1 MFRLRDVPIR
11 TKLNALL
18 IAYTVT
24 VAAVMALA
32 GYMLA
37 RYRVGGPVYD
47 TLSEHLTLTGEMLP
61 PPLLIGQ
68 AFLMLQEL
76 ETETD
81 PTEIRRMLQSFK
93 QYHKD
98 YEDKRK
104 YWLDRNIDPT
114 VREALERSAH
124 LPAEEI
130 FRLANE
136 EYLPALAAGR
146 KGDAAARE
154 RARTILHTQ
163 IGPLFREHSRVVHE
177 AMRTL
182 QSRTVEEV
190 DSSRRDILYWS
201 NFTIVLSIVA
211 LLTFGLIGWFVIRN
225 IASSAHV
232 LLARLNQ
239 MSSGAGDLTAR
250 LAVDRQDEMGELAA
264 GVNAVIDKIHDI
276 VSKVRESS
284 LQLLSVASEIAA
296 TARNQEQTVNN
307 LSAST
312 TQVAASVREIS
323 ATSKDLSG
331 TMNEV
336 SQTASH
342 AAELATTGRDNT
354 TKMATEMKH
363 LVESTT
369 SVSTKLGMI
378 REKADSI
385 NAVVTTITKVADQ
398 TNLLSINAAIE
409 AEKAGEYGRGF
420 LVVARE
426 IRRLADQTAVA
437 TLDIET
443 MVKQMQDAV
452 SAGVMQ
458 MDKFADE
465 VRSGVGQVTKI
476 NQMTWEIITEVQSL
490 NGRFQLV
497 NEGMRNQSVGAQ
509 QINDAMAQI
518 ADGTR
523 RSLQSLQ
530 DFERATAHLR
540 ASVEGLT
547 QEIAQFKT

>member
-1 MFRLRDVPIR
+1 MFRLRDVPLR

-18 IAYTVT
+18 IGYTVT
-24 VAAVMALA
+24 VAAVLALS

-37 RYRVGGPVYD
+37 RYRVGGPVYAE
-47 TLSEHLTLTGEMLP
+47 LAEHMNLTGEMLP
-61 PPLLIGQ
+61 PPLLIGR
-68 AFLMLQEL
+68 AYLMLREL
-76 ETETD
+76 ENETD
-81 PTEIRRMLQSFK
+81 PNEVRRMINSFREYEK
-93 QYHKD
+93 E
-98 YEDKRK
+98 YEDRRV
-104 YWLDRNIDPT
+104 YWLSHKIDPAA
-114 VREALERSAH
+114 REALEKTAH
-124 LPAEEI
+124 LPAVEI

-136 EYLPALAAGR
+136 EYLPAMAAAR

-154 RARTILHTQ
+154 RARAVLHSQ
-163 IGPLFREHSRVVHE
+163 IAPLFREHAKIIHE
-177 AMRTL
+177 ALRAVQTK
-182 QSRTVEEV
+182 TTAEE
-190 DSSRRDILYWS
+190 DTTRGEIHFWS
-201 NFTIVLSIVA
+201 NFTIILSIAAVG
-211 LLTFGLIGWFVIRN
+211 TFGIIGWFVSKS
-225 IASSAHV
+225 IANSAH
-232 LLARLNQ
+232 LLLGRLQQ
-239 MSSGAGDLTAR
+239 MASGAGDLTAR
-250 LAVDRQDEMGELAA
+250 IAVDAKDEMGELAA
-264 GVNAVIDKIHDI
+264 AINAVIAKIHDI

-284 LQLLSVASEIAA
+284 LQLLSVASQIAA

-307 LSAST
+307 LNAST

-336 SQTASH
+336 SQSAGH
-342 AAELATTGRDNT
+342 AAELATSGRDNT
-354 TKMATEMKH
+354 TRMATEMNQ
-363 LVESTT
+363 LVDSTA

-476 NQMTWEIITEVQSL
+476 NHMTWEIINEVQNLS
-490 NGRFQLV
+490 GRFQLV
-497 NEGMRNQSVGAQ
+497 NEGMRNQMLGAQ

-518 ADGTR
+518 AEGTR
-523 RSLQSLQ
+523 RSVQSLQ

>member
-1 MFRLRDVPIR
+1 MFRLRDVPLR

-18 IAYTVT
+18 IGYTVT

-37 RYRVGGPVYD
+37 RYRVGGPVYTD
-47 TLSEHLTLTGEMLP
+47 LSEHMNLTGEMLP
-61 PPLLIGQ
+61 PPLLLGR
-68 AFLMLQEL
+68 AYLMLREL
-76 ETETD
+76 ESEND
-81 PTEIRRMLQSFK
+81 PAEIRRMLNS
-93 QYHKD
+93 YRD
-98 YEDKRK
+98 YEKEYAERRA
-104 YWLDRNIDPT
+104 YWLTRKIDPAA
-114 VREALERSAH
+114 REALEKTAH
-124 LPAEEI
+124 LPAIEI
-130 FRLANE
+130 LRLANE
-136 EYLPALAAGR
+136 EYLPALVAAR

-154 RARTILHTQ
+154 KARIVLHNQ
-163 IGPLFREHSRVVHE
+163 IGPLFREHAKVIHE
-177 AMRTL
+177 ALNAVQAKTL
-182 QSRTVEEV
+182 AEEV
-190 DSSRRDILYWS
+190 DTGQEIHYWL

-211 LLTFGLIGWFVIRN
+211 VATFGIIGWFVIKS
-225 IASSAHV
+225 IANSTHV
-232 LLARLNQ
+232 LLASLHQ
-239 MSSGAGDLTAR
+239 MASGAGDLTAR
-250 LAVDRQDEMGELAA
+250 LTVDGKDEMGELAA
-264 GVNAVIDKIHDI
+264 GINAVIAKIHGI

-284 LQLLSVASEIAA
+284 LQLLSVASQIAA

-307 LSAST
+307 LNAST

-336 SQTASH
+336 SQSASH
-342 AAELATTGRDNT
+342 ASELATTGRDNT
-354 TKMATEMKH
+354 TRMASEMKQ
-363 LVESTT
+363 LVNSTA
-369 SVSTKLGMI
+369 SVSAKLGMI

-476 NQMTWEIITEVQSL
+476 NQMTWEIINEVQSL
-490 NGRFQLV
+490 SGRFQLV
-497 NEGMRNQSVGAQ
+497 NEGMRNQTVGAQ

-523 RSLQSLQ
+523 RSVQSLQ